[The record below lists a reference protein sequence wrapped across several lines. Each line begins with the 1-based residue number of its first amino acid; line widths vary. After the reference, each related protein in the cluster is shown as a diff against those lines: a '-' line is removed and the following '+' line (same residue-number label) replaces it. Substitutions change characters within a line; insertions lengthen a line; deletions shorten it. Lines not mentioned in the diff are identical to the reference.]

1 MIASLEGVVTE
12 KLEDGIV
19 LSVGGVG
26 FQVHVAPASVDKFEL
41 HKMAAL
47 HTYLVVREDA
57 LTLFGFETQEE
68 KEMFLMLLA
77 VTGVGPRTAMA
88 VVSAAH
94 IDLIKRAVLNEQPEL
109 LSQVPGVGKKTAQA
123 IVLHLQGKF
132 KGDISSGRGLESNL
146 DSDVVAALTSLGY
159 SLIEAQTALQMMPKD
174 TPEDLETR
182 VRTAL
187 RYFS

>member
-19 LSVGGVG
+19 VSVGGVG
-26 FQVHVAPASVDKFEL
+26 FQVHTSPAIIDKFEL
-41 HKMAAL
+41 HKIAAL

-57 LTLFGFETQEE
+57 LTLFGFETREE
-68 KEMFLMLLA
+68 KDMFLMLLA
-77 VTGVGPRTAMA
+77 VSGVGPRTAMTI
-88 VVSAAH
+88 VSSAS
-94 IDLIKRAVLNEQPEL
+94 IELIKRAVLNEQPEL
-109 LSQVPGVGKKTAQA
+109 LAQTPGIGKKTAQA

-132 KGDISSGRGLESNL
+132 KGDVVSGKGMESTL
-146 DSDVVAALTSLGY
+146 DSDVIGALTSLGY
-159 SLIEAQTALQMMPKD
+159 SLIEAQTALQMIPKD

-182 VRTAL
+182 VRIAL